1 MKMNM
6 AQKIL
11 LIIGG
16 AFAGIGAVLTM
27 IFGSIGMVFR
37 PMRAFLALPLFFL
50 ILGICFIAAVLFGQ
64 HKSKKRNQI
73 CRQDL
78 RLRGEYGVYGKRQI
92 PGECDRAL
100 F

>member
-6 AQKIL
+6 AQKVL

-37 PMRAFLALPLFFL
+37 P
-50 ILGICFIAAVLFGQ
+50 
-64 HKSKKRNQI
+64 
-73 CRQDL
+73 
-78 RLRGEYGVYGKRQI
+78 
-92 PGECDRAL
+92 
-100 F
+100 

>member
-6 AQKIL
+6 AQKGL

-37 PMRAFLALPLFFL
+37 PMRAFLALPLFF
-50 ILGICFIAAVLFGQ
+50 
-64 HKSKKRNQI
+64 
-73 CRQDL
+73 
-78 RLRGEYGVYGKRQI
+78 
-92 PGECDRAL
+92 
-100 F
+100 

>member
-37 PMRAFLALPLFFL
+37 PMRAFLALPRAVFPDTGHLFYRSS
-50 ILGICFIAAVLFGQ
+50 IIRAA
-64 HKSKKRNQI
+64 
-73 CRQDL
+73 
-78 RLRGEYGVYGKRQI
+78 
-92 PGECDRAL
+92 
-100 F
+100 